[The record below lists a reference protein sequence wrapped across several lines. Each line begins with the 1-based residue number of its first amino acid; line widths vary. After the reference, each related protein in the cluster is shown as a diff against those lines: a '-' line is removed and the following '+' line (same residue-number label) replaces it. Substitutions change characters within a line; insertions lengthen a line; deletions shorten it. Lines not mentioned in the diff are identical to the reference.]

1 MVMENCILPLSSAIN
16 DFKFITTQSV
26 DRQHLVDLVEVI
38 VNILDN
44 IVVVVVVGV
53 VVGKMKKTS
62 SILRRISFRNGKQD
76 DDAKKESG
84 ILLS

>member
-1 MVMENCILPLSSAIN
+1 MVMENISLPLSSTN
-16 DFKFITTQSV
+16 NNFKFITTQSV
-26 DRQHLVDLVEVI
+26 DRQRLVDLVAVI

-44 IVVVVVVGV
+44 VVVVVVGV

-84 ILLS
+84 I